1 MSEFR
6 TNQPQQ
12 QQPRKGQK
20 MSIEKIIQANTLAIL
35 ALTKA
40 IETGAPIFVQEPKAE
55 PKAAEPKAAE
65 PKAAEPKAA
74 EPKAAEPK
82 ADAPVLTFDQ
92 VKDKMLEVLNHQKGG
107 QEALKELLEKLGVA
121 RLPELEGIKYAE
133 AMSLADAFL
142 KGVA

>member
-1 MSEFR
+1 
-6 TNQPQQ
+6 
-12 QQPRKGQK
+12 

-40 IETGAPIFVQEPKAE
+40 IETGAPIFVQEPKAEPKAAE